1 MSEDQNPFLRE
12 ETTEKRACEKKGKK
26 NRDRLVARGTAPAF
40 ETDCRFQKRERSR
53 RAAWRAG
60 ISSHVFLCFFSS
72 LGRLPSLLP
81 PVPWVP
87 PRLFT
92 GPVSAALR
100 LFTAHFT
107 TVCLL
112 SDPLIA
118 TESLSA
124 LHRPR
129 VLRPR
134 LCFATRFPF
143 RPDSRRPPGPRAPAG
158 PASGVSQPAL
168 SRTIPGP
175 TPPSPG
181 RHPCGLPTSG
191 Y

>member
-1 MSEDQNPFLRE
+1 MRK
-12 ETTEKRACEKKGKK
+12 KRGKK
-26 NRDRLVARGTAPAF
+26 RDRLVV
-40 ETDCRFQKRERSR
+40 R
-53 RAAWRAG
+53 RDG
-60 ISSHVFLCFFSS
+60 ISSHVFLCFFFHS
-72 LGRLPSLLP
+72 LGPLPSLLP

-87 PRLFT
+87 PRLFS

-143 RPDSRRPPGPRAPAG
+143 RPDSRRPPGPRASAG

-175 TPPSPG
+175 TPPF
-181 RHPCGLPTSG
+181 SG
-191 Y
+191 PSSVWAPDVRILRAPPRP